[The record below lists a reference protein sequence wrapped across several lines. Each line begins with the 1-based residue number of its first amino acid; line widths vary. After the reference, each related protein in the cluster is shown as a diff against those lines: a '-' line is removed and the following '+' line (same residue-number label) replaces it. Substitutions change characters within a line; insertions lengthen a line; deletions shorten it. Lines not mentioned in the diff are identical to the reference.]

1 MTRITII
8 FLVACLT
15 LMARET
21 REAIANP
28 KSSVQAEAK
37 STVKPSP
44 VALPLN
50 GTVFLNSGDSR
61 SGSVIDVNSEYITVK
76 KGRSRGRVA
85 IANVKEIR
93 FYGDPWWL
101 TSDGMTVLRGD
112 DVDKIGKVRRFEV
125 GVDGLV
131 WTNADQN
138 PIEIKPESVIRVDE
152 GEDIPRGMRNIINGR
167 YVVSKMEF
175 EPEGQIWIITATL
188 QSRKEY

>member
-28 KSSVQAEAK
+28 KSIVQAEAK
-37 STVKPSP
+37 STVKPIP
-44 VALPLN
+44 VALPQN
-50 GTVFLNSGDSR
+50 GTVFLNSGGRR

-76 KGRSRGRVA
+76 KGGSRGREA

-152 GEDIPRGMRNIINGR
+152 REGIPREMRNIINAR

-175 EPEGQIWIITATL
+175 EPERQIWIITATL
-188 QSRKEY
+188 KSRKE

>member
-1 MTRITII
+1 
-8 FLVACLT
+8 
-15 LMARET
+15 MARET

-28 KSSVQAEAK
+28 KSIVQAEAK
-37 STVKPSP
+37 STVKPIP
-44 VALPLN
+44 VALPQN
-50 GTVFLNSGDSR
+50 GTVFLNSGGRR

-76 KGRSRGRVA
+76 KGRSRGREA

-152 GEDIPRGMRNIINGR
+152 KEGIPREMRNIINSR

-175 EPEGQIWIITATL
+175 EPERQIWIITATL
-188 QSRKEY
+188 QSRKE

>member
-28 KSSVQAEAK
+28 KFIVQAEAK
-37 STVKPSP
+37 SIVKAIP
-44 VALPLN
+44 VLLPQN
-50 GTVFLNSGDSR
+50 GTVFLKSGDRR
-61 SGSVIDVNSEYITVK
+61 SGRVIDVNSEYIIIK
-76 KGRSRGRVA
+76 KGRSRDRVA
-85 IANVKEIR
+85 IADVTEIR
-93 FYGDPWWL
+93 FNGDLWWP
-101 TSDGMTVLRGD
+101 TSDGITILRGG
-112 DVDKIGKVRRFEV
+112 DVDKIGKIRRFEV

-152 GEDIPRGMRNIINGR
+152 REGIPREMRNIINGR

-175 EPEGQIWIITATL
+175 EPERQIWIITATL
-188 QSRKEY
+188 QSRKE

>member
-28 KSSVQAEAK
+28 KSIVQAEAK
-37 STVKPSP
+37 STVKPIP
-44 VALPLN
+44 VALPRN
-50 GTVFLNSGDSR
+50 GTVLLNSGDGR
-61 SGSVIDVNSEYITVK
+61 SGSVIDVNSQYITVK
-76 KGRSRGRVA
+76 KGGSRGREA

-152 GEDIPRGMRNIINGR
+152 GEDIPRGIKNIINAR

-175 EPEGQIWIITATL
+175 EPERQIWIITATL
-188 QSRKEY
+188 QSRKE

>member
-28 KSSVQAEAK
+28 KSIVQAEAK
-37 STVKPSP
+37 PTVKPIP
-44 VALPLN
+44 VSLPLN

-61 SGSVIDVNSEYITVK
+61 SGSVIDVNSQYITVK
-76 KGRSRGRVA
+76 KGGSRGREA
-85 IANVKEIR
+85 IANVQEIR
-93 FYGDPWWL
+93 FYGDLWWPA
-101 TSDGMTVLRGD
+101 SDGIIILRGGS
-112 DVDKIGKVRRFEV
+112 VDEIGTVRRFEV

-152 GEDIPRGMRNIINGR
+152 KEGIPREMRNIINSR

-175 EPEGQIWIITATL
+175 EPERQIWIITATL
-188 QSRKEY
+188 KSRKE

>member
-28 KSSVQAEAK
+28 KSIVQAEAK
-37 STVKPSP
+37 PTVKPIP
-44 VALPLN
+44 VSLPRN
-50 GTVFLNSGDSR
+50 GTVLLNSGDGR
-61 SGSVIDVNSEYITVK
+61 SGSVIDVNSQYITVK
-76 KGRSRGRVA
+76 KGGSRGREA

-152 GEDIPRGMRNIINGR
+152 REGIPREMRNIINSR

-175 EPEGQIWIITATL
+175 EPERKIWIITATL
-188 QSRKEY
+188 KSRKE

>member
-28 KSSVQAEAK
+28 KSIVQAEAK
-37 STVKPSP
+37 STVKPIP
-44 VALPLN
+44 VALPQN
-50 GTVFLNSGDSR
+50 GTVLLNSGDSR

-76 KGRSRGRVA
+76 KGRSRGREA

-93 FYGDPWWL
+93 FNGDLWWP
-101 TSDGMTVLRGD
+101 TDGIIIIRGGQM
-112 DVDKIGKVRRFEV
+112 DKIGKIRRFEV

-152 GEDIPRGMRNIINGR
+152 REGIPREMRNIINGR

-175 EPEGQIWIITATL
+175 EPERQIWIITATL
-188 QSRKEY
+188 QSRKE

>member
-28 KSSVQAEAK
+28 KSIVQAEAK
-37 STVKPSP
+37 PTVKPIP
-44 VALPLN
+44 VSLPRN
-50 GTVFLNSGDSR
+50 GTVLLNSGDGR

-76 KGRSRGRVA
+76 KGRSRGREA

-93 FYGDPWWL
+93 FYGDLWWPA
-101 TSDGMTVLRGD
+101 SDGIIILRGGS
-112 DVDKIGKVRRFEV
+112 VDEIGTVRRFEV

-152 GEDIPRGMRNIINGR
+152 REGIPREMRNIINSR

-175 EPEGQIWIITATL
+175 EPERKIWIITATL
-188 QSRKEY
+188 KSRKE

>member
-28 KSSVQAEAK
+28 KSIVQAEAK
-37 STVKPSP
+37 PTVKPIP
-44 VALPLN
+44 VSLPRN
-50 GTVFLNSGDSR
+50 GTVLLNSGDGR

-76 KGRSRGRVA
+76 KGRSRGREA

-93 FYGDPWWL
+93 FYGDLWWPA
-101 TSDGMTVLRGD
+101 SDGIIILRGGGA
-112 DVDKIGKVRRFEV
+112 DKIGKVRRFEV

-152 GEDIPRGMRNIINGR
+152 REGIPREMRNIINGR

-175 EPEGQIWIITATL
+175 EPERQIWIITATL
-188 QSRKEY
+188 KSRKE

>member
-28 KSSVQAEAK
+28 KSIVQAEAK
-37 STVKPSP
+37 PTVKPIP
-44 VALPLN
+44 VSLPRN
-50 GTVFLNSGDSR
+50 GTVLLNSGDGR
-61 SGSVIDVNSEYITVK
+61 SGSVIDVKSEYITVK
-76 KGRSRGRVA
+76 KGRSRGREA

-93 FYGDPWWL
+93 FYGDLWWPA
-101 TSDGMTVLRGD
+101 SDGIIILRGGS
-112 DVDKIGKVRRFEV
+112 VDEIGTVRRFEV

-152 GEDIPRGMRNIINGR
+152 REGIPREMRNIINSR

-175 EPEGQIWIITATL
+175 EPERKIWIITATL
-188 QSRKEY
+188 KSRKE

>member
-28 KSSVQAEAK
+28 KSIVQAEAK
-37 STVKPSP
+37 STVKPIP
-44 VALPLN
+44 VALPRN

-61 SGSVIDVNSEYITVK
+61 SGSVIDVNSQYITVK
-76 KGRSRGRVA
+76 KGGSRGREA

-152 GEDIPRGMRNIINGR
+152 GEDIPRGMKNIINAR

-175 EPEGQIWIITATL
+175 EPERQIWIITATL
-188 QSRKEY
+188 QSRKE

>member
-28 KSSVQAEAK
+28 KSIVQAEAK
-37 STVKPSP
+37 PTVKPIP
-44 VALPLN
+44 VSLPRN
-50 GTVFLNSGDSR
+50 GTVLLNSGDGR

-76 KGRSRGRVA
+76 KGRSRGREA

-93 FYGDPWWL
+93 FYGDLWWPA
-101 TSDGMTVLRGD
+101 SDGIIILRGGGA
-112 DVDKIGKVRRFEV
+112 DKIGKVRRFEV

-152 GEDIPRGMRNIINGR
+152 KEGIPREMRNIINSR

-175 EPEGQIWIITATL
+175 EPERQIWIITATL
-188 QSRKEY
+188 KSRKE

>member
-28 KSSVQAEAK
+28 KSIVQAEAK
-37 STVKPSP
+37 STVKPIP
-44 VALPLN
+44 VSLPRN
-50 GTVFLNSGDSR
+50 GTVFLNSSDSR

-76 KGRSRGRVA
+76 KGRSRGREA

-152 GEDIPRGMRNIINGR
+152 REGIPREMRNIINAR

-175 EPEGQIWIITATL
+175 EPERQIWIITATL
-188 QSRKEY
+188 QSRKE